1 MVLSTKSPN
10 RATRPKSIFFKG
22 DSPTVL
28 LMSFRTRHIVTMTA
42 LALAG
47 AMLGG
52 CSSINERMGPVVA
65 DTIPAWAG
73 GLPKDAPPR
82 KGTPEYDAY
91 MKEQERKRLEPAP
104 SNANASAP
112 ASPSGLNPV
121 H

>member
-28 LMSFRTRHIVTMTA
+28 LMSARARHIVTIAA

-47 AMLGG
+47 MILGG
-52 CSSINERMGPVVA
+52 CSTMNEKIAPAIA
-65 DTIPAWAG
+65 DTLPMWAG
-73 GLPKDAPPR
+73 GMPKDVPPR
-82 KGTPEYDAY
+82 KGSPEYDAY
-91 MKEQERKRLEPAP
+91 MQERERKYLEPAP

-112 ASPSGLNPV
+112 VQLG